1 MAQFASAAAPPMLT
15 PSNPL
20 PATLSERCKQP
31 VSVYYEDTDCV
42 GIVYHSN
49 YLKYFER
56 AREKILGQEALVDLF
71 DSSGRSFVVVK
82 VKVGYKKA
90 ARYGDELIVRTIP
103 TIESAYRL
111 EFDQSVWRKNTPK
124 QRSESG
130 TDEEYTLVITGT
142 VQMVC
147 VGGDMKIC
155 ALPDSIQVEMREVF
169 GDLLNPRKK
178 QARRR
183 MPPPRRVQGSAPPT
197 VAAECEIEIYY
208 EDTDF
213 TGVVYYA
220 NYLKFMERARS
231 QLFGFR
237 QLAVMK
243 RDFNASFAVYSAE
256 LDYKSGAELGDL
268 IVVKTSL
275 SIESDYRIQFQQN
288 VYRRKAA
295 LERIAGSNEGS
306 GNPADDGLLVKGTLV
321 LCCIDDSGKLVKLP
335 QMVMDTVAAKSPSV

>member
-15 PSNPL
+15 PSDPL

-124 QRSESG
+124 PISPANAQAKIWPNITEKK
-130 TDEEYTLVITGT
+130 DPLDDAEEWAEVKG
-142 VQMVC
+142 
-147 VGGDMKIC
+147 KI
-155 ALPDSIQVEMREVF
+155 DH
-169 GDLLNPRKK
+169 
-178 QARRR
+178 
-183 MPPPRRVQGSAPPT
+183 
-197 VAAECEIEIYY
+197 
-208 EDTDF
+208 
-213 TGVVYYA
+213 
-220 NYLKFMERARS
+220 
-231 QLFGFR
+231 
-237 QLAVMK
+237 
-243 RDFNASFAVYSAE
+243 
-256 LDYKSGAELGDL
+256 
-268 IVVKTSL
+268 
-275 SIESDYRIQFQQN
+275 
-288 VYRRKAA
+288 
-295 LERIAGSNEGS
+295 LER
-306 GNPADDGLLVKGTLV
+306 
-321 LCCIDDSGKLVKLP
+321 
-335 QMVMDTVAAKSPSV
+335 